1 MGKHSGRHAFKDK
14 LISLGYAD
22 LTDDV
27 IENAFGKFKI
37 LADKKKH
44 IYDEDI
50 IALVDDSLVLD
61 NKANTIVLKS
71 LKVFAGTGEPQ
82 KADMTLD
89 VNGQIKSATETG
101 DGPVDAIFK
110 CIKNLYPHDVNLQL
124 YQVHAVTEGTDAQA
138 TVSVRIEE
146 NGKTTVGQA
155 ADTDT
160 LVASANAYIAALNK
174 MILKREKTA
183 PAMEQEKEKMRGIQM
198 GLFDKVKKIWSQDM
212 AIDLGTANTLVVVK
226 GQGVVLNEPSVVA
239 IVEQAGK
246 KQVLAVGDEAKTMLG
261 RTPGNIEAIR
271 PLRDGVIADFIVTEE
286 MIKHFIKKVHK
297 GRSFA
302 NPRILI
308 CVPTGS
314 TPVERKAI
322 QDSALAAGARR
333 VQLIEEPIAA
343 AIGAN
348 LPISEATGSMVVD
361 IGGGTSEIAVMSLGG
376 LVYSKSLRV
385 AGDAMDGAM
394 ANYMRKE
401 YNLMIGDSTAEKIKK
416 EIGTAIPTNDNT
428 YPVKGRDLR
437 SGTPKEVNITEE
449 DTAEALN
456 DILREMVNGIK
467 DALEATPPEL
477 SADLVDMGLT
487 LTGGGALLK
496 NIDKRF
502 SKETGLPV
510 HIAEDPLSCV
520 AVGTGKAL
528 DQEQTFSTMMTE
540 Y

>member
-1 MGKHSGRHAFKDK
+1 
-14 LISLGYAD
+14 
-22 LTDDV
+22 
-27 IENAFGKFKI
+27 
-37 LADKKKH
+37 
-44 IYDEDI
+44 
-50 IALVDDSLVLD
+50 
-61 NKANTIVLKS
+61 
-71 LKVFAGTGEPQ
+71 
-82 KADMTLD
+82 
-89 VNGQIKSATETG
+89 
-101 DGPVDAIFK
+101 
-110 CIKNLYPHDVNLQL
+110 
-124 YQVHAVTEGTDAQA
+124 
-138 TVSVRIEE
+138 
-146 NGKTTVGQA
+146 
-155 ADTDT
+155 
-160 LVASANAYIAALNK
+160 
-174 MILKREKTA
+174 
-183 PAMEQEKEKMRGIQM
+183 
-198 GLFDKVKKIWSQDM
+198 M
-212 AIDLGTANTLVVVK
+212 AIDLGTANTLVVLK

-239 IVEQAGK
+239 IADNSGK
-246 KQVLAVGDEAKTMLG
+246 KTVLAVGDEAKTMLG
-261 RTPGNIEAIR
+261 RTPGNISAIR

-297 GRSFA
+297 NKTFA

-343 AIGAN
+343 AIGAG

-361 IGGGTSEIAVMSLGG
+361 IGGGTTEIAVMSLGG

-385 AGDAMDGAM
+385 AGDAMDTALV
-394 ANYMRKE
+394 NYMRKE

-416 EIGTAIPTNDNT
+416 EIGTAIPSNSNV
-428 YPVKGRDLR
+428 YAVKGRDLR

-456 DILREMVNGIK
+456 DILKDMVDGIK
-467 DALEATPPEL
+467 GALENTPPEL

-510 HIAEDPLSCV
+510 FIADDPLACV
-520 AVGTGKAL
+520 AIGTGKAL
-528 DQEQTFSTMMTE
+528 EQEETFSTMLSE

>member
-1 MGKHSGRHAFKDK
+1 
-14 LISLGYAD
+14 
-22 LTDDV
+22 
-27 IENAFGKFKI
+27 
-37 LADKKKH
+37 
-44 IYDEDI
+44 
-50 IALVDDSLVLD
+50 
-61 NKANTIVLKS
+61 
-71 LKVFAGTGEPQ
+71 
-82 KADMTLD
+82 
-89 VNGQIKSATETG
+89 
-101 DGPVDAIFK
+101 
-110 CIKNLYPHDVNLQL
+110 
-124 YQVHAVTEGTDAQA
+124 
-138 TVSVRIEE
+138 
-146 NGKTTVGQA
+146 
-155 ADTDT
+155 
-160 LVASANAYIAALNK
+160 
-174 MILKREKTA
+174 
-183 PAMEQEKEKMRGIQM
+183 
-198 GLFDKVKKIWSQDM
+198 M
-212 AIDLGTANTLVVVK
+212 AIDLGTANTLVVLK

-239 IVEQAGK
+239 IVENMGK
-246 KQVLAVGDEAKTMLG
+246 KTVLAVGDEAKTMLG
-261 RTPGNIEAIR
+261 RTPGNISAIR

-297 GRSFA
+297 NKTFA

-343 AIGAN
+343 AIGAG

-361 IGGGTSEIAVMSLGG
+361 IGGGTTEIAVMSLGG
-376 LVYSKSLRV
+376 LVYSRSLRI
-385 AGDAMDGAM
+385 AGDAMDLALV
-394 ANYMRKE
+394 NYMRKE

-416 EIGTAIPTNDNT
+416 EIGTAIPSNSNT
-428 YPVKGRDLR
+428 YAVKGRDLR

-456 DILREMVNGIK
+456 DILKEMVNGIK
-467 DALEATPPEL
+467 DALENTPPEL

-510 HIAEDPLSCV
+510 FIADDPLACV
-520 AVGTGKAL
+520 AIGTGKAL
-528 DQEQTFSTMMTE
+528 DQEETFSTMLSE

>member
-1 MGKHSGRHAFKDK
+1 MGMFEK
-14 LISLGYAD
+14 
-22 LTDDV
+22 
-27 IENAFGKFKI
+27 
-37 LADKKKH
+37 
-44 IYDEDI
+44 
-50 IALVDDSLVLD
+50 
-61 NKANTIVLKS
+61 
-71 LKVFAGTGEPQ
+71 
-82 KADMTLD
+82 
-89 VNGQIKSATETG
+89 
-101 DGPVDAIFK
+101 
-110 CIKNLYPHDVNLQL
+110 IKN
-124 YQVHAVTEGTDAQA
+124 
-138 TVSVRIEE
+138 
-146 NGKTTVGQA
+146 
-155 ADTDT
+155 
-160 LVASANAYIAALNK
+160 
-174 MILKREKTA
+174 
-183 PAMEQEKEKMRGIQM
+183 
-198 GLFDKVKKIWSQDM
+198 IWSQDM

-239 IVEQAGK
+239 IVENGGK
-246 KQVLAVGDEAKTMLG
+246 KNVLAVGDEAKTMLG
-261 RTPGNIEAIR
+261 RTPGNISAIR

-297 GRSFA
+297 GSSFA

-308 CVPTGS
+308 CVPTVS

-343 AIGAN
+343 AIGAG

-385 AGDAMDGAM
+385 AGDAMDAAM
-394 ANYMRKE
+394 INYMRKE

-416 EIGTAIPTNDNT
+416 EIGTAIPSNNNT
-428 YPVKGRDLR
+428 YAVKGRDLR

-456 DILREMVNGIK
+456 EILRDMVNGIK
-467 DALEATPPEL
+467 DALESTPPEL

-487 LTGGGALLK
+487 LTGGGSLLK

-510 HIAEDPLSCV
+510 HIADDPLSCV
-520 AVGTGKAL
+520 AIGTGKAL
-528 DQEQTFSTMMTE
+528 EQEQTFSTMLTE

>member
-1 MGKHSGRHAFKDK
+1 
-14 LISLGYAD
+14 
-22 LTDDV
+22 
-27 IENAFGKFKI
+27 
-37 LADKKKH
+37 
-44 IYDEDI
+44 
-50 IALVDDSLVLD
+50 
-61 NKANTIVLKS
+61 
-71 LKVFAGTGEPQ
+71 
-82 KADMTLD
+82 
-89 VNGQIKSATETG
+89 
-101 DGPVDAIFK
+101 
-110 CIKNLYPHDVNLQL
+110 
-124 YQVHAVTEGTDAQA
+124 
-138 TVSVRIEE
+138 
-146 NGKTTVGQA
+146 
-155 ADTDT
+155 
-160 LVASANAYIAALNK
+160 
-174 MILKREKTA
+174 
-183 PAMEQEKEKMRGIQM
+183 
-198 GLFDKVKKIWSQDM
+198 M
-212 AIDLGTANTLVVVK
+212 AIDLGTANTLVVLK

-239 IVEQAGK
+239 IAENMGK
-246 KQVLAVGDEAKTMLG
+246 KTVLAVGDEAKTMLG
-261 RTPGNIEAIR
+261 RTPGNISAIR

-297 GRSFA
+297 NSTFA

-343 AIGAN
+343 AIGAG

-385 AGDAMDGAM
+385 AGDAMDTAM
-394 ANYMRKE
+394 INFMRRE
-401 YNLMIGDSTAEKIKK
+401 YNLLIGDSTAEKIKK
-416 EIGTAIPTNDNT
+416 EIGTAIPSNNNT
-428 YPVKGRDLR
+428 YAVKGRDLR

-456 DILREMVNGIK
+456 GILKEMVNGIK
-467 DALEATPPEL
+467 DALENTPPEL

-510 HIAEDPLSCV
+510 HIASDPLSCV
-520 AVGTGKAL
+520 AIGTGKAL
-528 DQEQTFSTMMTE
+528 ENEEIFSSMLSE